1 MIIPSYGRACGGKL
15 PAGGEAVEHR
25 LNSTLPVGRSRLGRT
40 KTSRRRSCVSL
51 SQHLTRVPQ
60 LSERPGTGGLCGVSL
75 PETPRSAGTPAV
87 WYPPSVG
94 WRPDSFRGHQSPV
107 PGCGGGVTGATG
119 THSVDLWLRI
129 RQRRQRLSPETTSSD
144 PHHRHEV
151 AIPSH
156 QHRGYR

>member
-87 WYPPSVG
+87 LVPRRPSA
-94 WRPDSFRGHQSPV
+94 
-107 PGCGGGVTGATG
+107 GG
-119 THSVDLWLRI
+119 RI
-129 RQRRQRLSPETTSSD
+129 VSAGISRRSRAA
-144 PHHRHEV
+144 V
-151 AIPSH
+151 VV
-156 QHRGYR
+156 